1 MKLSEQLSAVENKLN
16 DDLVGLT
23 EEFSKF
29 EQDLESSRQSKAEEM
44 VDFNLILF
52 RNTLDRSTK
61 FND

>member
-1 MKLSEQLSAVENKLN
+1 MTLCAFRCLISRPQNLFFVNK
-16 DDLVGLT
+16 
-23 EEFSKF
+23 ERAKAKR
-29 EQDLESSRQSKAEEM
+29 QDKAEEM